1 MSVMTEVCT
10 WIAKNPRTQF
20 RTRDVVAMTGLATD
34 QVSNALSRLADTG
47 ALQIVEANHGRGGN
61 LFAVAQLE
69 QIRLKSFAAG
79 APEVVA
85 AQVDGELPGESGQ
98 DLLTYALDHDGDLQI
113 IQPDGEAFTIDNENA
128 RRLVAFVALQASA
141 ILMAG
146 RQ

>member
-85 AQVDGELPGESGQ
+85 AQVDGELPGETGQ
-98 DLLTYALDHDGDLQI
+98 DFLTYAVDHDGDLQI